1 MAKDDD
7 SDIDG
12 AEDSELM
19 SLFEETA
26 FSLQKGTEN
35 RNMSA
40 MPNNPGARRIIPKAT
55 NKTYTERLRSSL
67 IALISIFL
75 RPMLKQRGCNRIE
88 KQTENH
94 AFDTQR

>member
-35 RNMSA
+35 SNMSA
-40 MPNNPGARRIIPKAT
+40 MPDNPGAPRNPRAT

-94 AFDTQR
+94 AFGTQR